1 MNSLSFCQ
9 ARLYISDGYTLND
22 VQTHL
27 DQKLRFYSL
36 ISILRINLAGLPAH
50 ISFAGI
56 FLVTIEPAPMTAF
69 SPIETPLQ
77 IMHDVPINTLSDMV
91 IGDVLAFNESV
102 IGLERN
108 IGLSECAS
116 VSVIILNAP
125 IFTLLPIVN
134 FICTPNCNRCNTYI
148 ICNF

>member
-1 MNSLSFCQ
+1 
-9 ARLYISDGYTLND
+9 
-22 VQTHL
+22 
-27 DQKLRFYSL
+27 
-36 ISILRINLAGLPAH
+36 
-50 ISFAGI
+50 
-56 FLVTIEPAPMTAF
+56 
-69 SPIETPLQ
+69 
-77 IMHDVPINTLSDMV
+77 MHDVPINTLSDMV

-125 IFTLLPIVN
+125 IFTLLPIVIL
-134 FICTPNCNRCNTYI
+134 FAHQIVTDATYI